1 MNIFDFAIQM
11 EKDGEAYYRDLTGKT
26 DVAGL
31 KSILTM
37 LANAEVKHIRIIE
50 QMRADA
56 KGVRMAE
63 DALFEE
69 TKNIFQQM
77 KASKPAFD
85 FDASHADFYR
95 KALDIEAKSHAFYK
109 EQADKSEDDE
119 KRLFLQLAEEEKRHM
134 ILMENLTEFVSR
146 PESWLENAEWY
157 HLDEY

>member
-1 MNIFDFAIQM
+1 MDIFDFALKM
-11 EKDGEAYYRDLTGKT
+11 EKDGEKYYRELSEKT
-26 DVAGL
+26 DVEGL
-31 KSILTM
+31 KTILTM
-37 LANAEVKHIRIIE
+37 LADAEVKHVRMIE
-50 QMRADA
+50 QMRTDA

-63 DALFEE
+63 DALFED

-77 KASKPAFD
+77 KASKPVFD
-85 FDASHADFYR
+85 FDATHADFYR

-109 EQADKSEDDE
+109 EQADKSGDDE